1 MWQFGDRWCRVVFL
15 QVQTPPHEW
24 EVAVVKKLHSR
35 LQVNGFHTL
44 VSVACTHMTM
54 CDFILSPLPPQSF
67 MQIEKAFRF
76 DNASVIVTPYFCF
89 GSLLVCHLLQSTFII
104 PTLTSP
110 PPLLPQDLVN
120 AHLKSPSKTM
130 LPETMVTYYTR
141 EIISAVATLHQCGI
155 LHADIKPDNFMLK
168 NIT

>member
-1 MWQFGDRWCRVVFL
+1 M
-15 QVQTPPHEW
+15 E
-24 EVAVVKKLHSR
+24 ELHSR

-44 VSVACTHMTM
+44 VSVTCTHITIHM
-54 CDFILSPLPPQSF
+54 CDFILPPLPLLPLQSSSF

-89 GSLLVCHLLQSTFII
+89 GSLLVNRLLQSTFII
-104 PTLTSP
+104 PLTTHTP
-110 PPLLPQDLVN
+110 PPPPQDLVN
-120 AHLKSPSKTM
+120 AHLKSPSKNM
-130 LPETMVTYYTR
+130 MPETMVAYYTR